1 MRLFKIIAIGLL
13 AWPVA
18 EIAAFIFVATF
29 VGVPTALLLMILV
42 SVAGLLILRHFGGAV
57 TRSRASTGHAKI
69 AAENLDGTGMAPGLG
84 GILLVI
90 PGFITGLLGV
100 LTLFPISRRWLLAGC
115 RRLFAANRQAAGSEI
130 IDLAPNEWRPL
141 PGPKLP
147 PGQEGPNPT
156 IEPTATAVT
165 GTRRRSRTKEKYA
178 RSDPF

>member
-1 MRLFKIIAIGLL
+1 MRPFKMIAIGLL

-42 SVAGLLILRHFGGAV
+42 SIAGLLILRRFGGGV
-57 TRSRASTGHAKI
+57 TRLRRSVGHAWI
-69 AAENLDGTGMAPGLG
+69 AGVNLGGTGMAPGLG

-100 LTLFPISRRWLLAGC
+100 LTLFPLSRRWLLAGC
-115 RRLFAANRQAAGSEI
+115 RRLFAASRQTAGPEI
-130 IDLAPNEWRPL
+130 IDLAPNEWQPL

-147 PGQEGPNPT
+147 PSQGHPN
-156 IEPTATAVT
+156 
-165 GTRRRSRTKEKYA
+165 G
-178 RSDPF
+178 

>member
-1 MRLFKIIAIGLL
+1 MRPFKMIAIGLL

-29 VGVPTALLLMILV
+29 VGVPTALLLMFLV
-42 SVAGLLILRHFGGAV
+42 SVAGLLILRHFGGGV
-57 TRSRASTGHAKI
+57 TRLRTSAGHARI
-69 AAENLDGTGMAPGLG
+69 AAVNLDGTGMAPGLG

-100 LTLFPISRRWLLAGC
+100 LTLFPVSRRWLLAAC
-115 RRLFAANRQAAGSEI
+115 RRLFAASRQTGSPQI

-147 PGQEGPNPT
+147 PNQAHSNG
-156 IEPTATAVT
+156 
-165 GTRRRSRTKEKYA
+165 
-178 RSDPF
+178 

>member
-1 MRLFKIIAIGLL
+1 MRPFKMIAIGLL

-29 VGVPTALLLMILV
+29 VGVPAALLLLFLV
-42 SVAGLLILRHFGGAV
+42 SVAGLLILRHFGGSVV
-57 TRSRASTGHAKI
+57 TRLRTSAGHAGI
-69 AAENLDGTGMAPGLG
+69 AAVNLNGTGMAPGLG

-100 LTLFPISRRWLLAGC
+100 LTLFPVSRRWLLAAC
-115 RRLFAANRQAAGSEI
+115 RRLFAPSRQTASPQI

-147 PGQEGPNPT
+147 PSQAHPN
-156 IEPTATAVT
+156 
-165 GTRRRSRTKEKYA
+165 G
-178 RSDPF
+178 